1 MGSRHSLKRYC
12 ADDYNRVMTDLVYLR
27 DASLTA
33 MESVV
38 TKIADGKVQLDATVF
53 YVLGGGQPADVGT
66 LSWSGGQ
73 AAVIDVRKEDGQVW
87 HYIEGPVPSVGTTVT
102 GELDSER
109 RHKLMRTHSAMHV
122 LGGVVYNRYG
132 VTSTGNNMEP
142 LKARIDF
149 DFGVLPENF
158 AEEISVAVNEEIA
171 TNRPIEVSFLP
182 RDTAVVDADLLRTKV
197 NLIPESVKE
206 IRVVDIVGLDKQ
218 ADGGTHVASTGE
230 IGHFEITKT
239 ESKGGGNKRVRFVLS

>member
-1 MGSRHSLKRYC
+1 MILKRRSGG
-12 ADDYNRVMTDLVYLR
+12 DYNHVMTDLVYLR
-27 DASLTA
+27 DASLTRLQ
-33 MESVV
+33 SVV
-38 TKIADGKVQLDATVF
+38 TNTDEGKVELDATVF

-66 LSWSGGQ
+66 LVWDGGE
-73 AAVIDVRKEDGQVW
+73 AAVVDVRKKDGRVW
-87 HYIEGPVPSVGTTVT
+87 HHVEGDIPPVGTAVT
-102 GELDSER
+102 AEIDAER

-149 DFGVLPENF
+149 DFGVLPEDF
-158 AEEISVAVNEEIA
+158 AEEISAAVNQEIEA
-171 TNRPIEVSFLP
+171 DRRIEVSFLP
-182 RDTAVVDADLLRTKV
+182 RETAVEDADLLRTKV
-197 NLIPESVKE
+197 NLIPESVTE

-239 ESKGGGNKRVRFVLS
+239 ESKGGGNKRVRFVIG